1 MHTIIPETKA
11 SKRRETENRR
21 NTMSKCY
28 RMGVS
33 IHHQDPAR
41 IDRLEAS
48 SLHVWLTDKIFHH
61 PNELLRLVR
70 KLNSSDPQ
78 YEDLRNAM
86 REYSFDCDVITI
98 ESEEDDEGGGVS
110 VSIFDRRNNG
120 RTLFFDV
127 TTQYPPTLEMLDLM
141 LGLKVGLE
149 DWVAEQN
156 SELLPLAHIDY
167 ELRAA

>member
-33 IHHQDPAR
+33 IHQQDPAR

-48 SLHVWLTDKIFHH
+48 SLDAWLADEIFHH
-61 PNELLRLVR
+61 PNELLWLVR
-70 KLNSSDPQ
+70 KLDSSDPQ

-86 REYSFDCDVITI
+86 REYSFDYDVITI
-98 ESEEDDEGGGVS
+98 ESEDDDEGGGAS
-110 VSIFDRRNNG
+110 VSGFDRRNNG

-141 LGLKVGLE
+141 MAVKELITERAHRAPSPILE
-149 DWVAEQN
+149 QCV
-156 SELLPLAHIDY
+156 S
-167 ELRAA
+167 RAA